1 MYLGVN
7 FNSGKFVLLV
17 FADGQPTNHQS
28 TVMTTSTNKD
38 SITTNIRQWNECL
51 NWFILHLDHDLLQS
65 EGDWSVPNLSAF
77 VCHSVR
83 NWWET
88 TQAESLPHRDIK
100 QMRKTAAG
108 SFSLYQFHQK
118 SGKQNCSFSF
128 IDITNWKSESVVD
141 ISVSFPL
148 SWGWEMEYVEW
159 CWWFFLGCFELLCKT
174 CSLNAGLAWAVF
186 TPSQSSSWT
195 PATFVCLVFPL
206 FSCFSHPSPHGFT
219 HPTL

>member
-1 MYLGVN
+1 MSCVVGLGSSVVQWKHVWPNSGRQAPVFSHQLLKRFFLNVFRVN
-7 FNSGKFVLLV
+7 FNPGKFVLLV

-28 TVMTTSTNKD
+28 TVMTTSTNID

-88 TQAESLPHRDIK
+88 IQAESLPHRDMK

-108 SFSLYQFHQK
+108 SFSLYQFH
-118 SGKQNCSFSF
+118 
-128 IDITNWKSESVVD
+128 
-141 ISVSFPL
+141 
-148 SWGWEMEYVEW
+148 
-159 CWWFFLGCFELLCKT
+159 
-174 CSLNAGLAWAVF
+174 
-186 TPSQSSSWT
+186 
-195 PATFVCLVFPL
+195 
-206 FSCFSHPSPHGFT
+206 
-219 HPTL
+219 

>member
-1 MYLGVN
+1 
-7 FNSGKFVLLV
+7 
-17 FADGQPTNHQS
+17 
-28 TVMTTSTNKD
+28 MTTSTNID

-51 NWFILHLDHDLLQS
+51 NWFIFHLDHDLLQS

-88 TQAESLPHRDIK
+88 IQADSLPHRDMK

-108 SFSLYQFHQK
+108 PFSLYQFHQK

-128 IDITNWKSESVVD
+128 IDITNWKSESVD
-141 ISVSFPL
+141 ISGSFSL
-148 SWGWEMEYVEW
+148 FIEREMEEYVEW
-159 CWWFFLGCFELLCKT
+159 CWWFFWGCFELLCKT
-174 CSLNAGLAWAVF
+174 CSLNAGLARAVF